1 MNSPRTNEETQYCL
15 LDERCVLA
23 LSGAETVDFLQGIV
37 TGDVTLAGPEQAIY
51 AALLSPQGKY
61 LHDFMLCRRNDA
73 LWLECETARKDDLVA
88 RLTRYRLRAK
98 VEIADAGDG
107 VSVFAVT
114 GQGAPARLG
123 LGPARGAARPFA
135 GGIAF
140 TDPRNAALGAR
151 VIARGADAKD
161 AFDAAGIA
169 PGPHAAYDRARLA
182 LGIAEGGAE
191 VPVDKAYPLE
201 FGLDA
206 LNGVSFDK
214 GCFVGQ
220 EVTVRMKNRA
230 LVRKRATPVAIE
242 GPTPEP
248 GTRLELD
255 GRDAGVLCATAD
267 GIGLALI
274 GNDALARARAEA
286 LALTTGETRLRI
298 LDSGWD
304 AAEADG

>member
-1 MNSPRTNEETQYCL
+1 MQGSTDANTYSP
-15 LDERCVLA
+15 LDDRAVLA
-23 LSGAETVDFLQGIV
+23 LSGADRMDFLQGLV
-37 TGDVTLAGPEQAIY
+37 TGDVTGSGDGQAIY

-61 LHDFMLCRRNDA
+61 LHDFLLCHRNDA
-73 LWLECETARKDDLVA
+73 LWLDCEGARKDDLIN

-98 VEIADAGDG
+98 VEFADISSD

-114 GQGAPARLG
+114 GPAAPARLG
-123 LGPARGAARPFA
+123 LGPAAGAALPFG

-151 VIARGADAKD
+151 VIAPAKGAEAALKT
-161 AFDAAGIA
+161 AGIA
-169 PGPHAAYDRARLA
+169 RGPRAAYDRVRLA

-191 VPVDKAYPLE
+191 VPVDQAFPLE

-220 EVTVRMKNRA
+220 EVTVRMKNRS

-242 GPTPEP
+242 GPAPET
-248 GTRLELD
+248 GARLALD
-255 GRDAGVLCATAD
+255 GKDAGVLCAAAD

-286 LALTTGETRLRI
+286 LMLTNGETKFRV

-304 AAEADG
+304 SAVTEG